1 MLSIIVPIGANH
13 AFAELIVVQTASQA
27 KVAQQNWYNDSWEFR
42 KNITL
47 SLNTATGVDSDLTD
61 FPVLISFTDTELIQT
76 KESLGRD
83 FVFTQSDGTTVLSH
97 EIEKFDNTTGEL
109 IAWVKLPTMSASST
123 TDIYIYY
130 KGDTIGFNSADVW
143 NDDYVL
149 VWHLN
154 QTSTGTAGEFRDA
167 TSNGNDGRGG
177 GGTKVGYVAGRIPHD
192 TEGQIGNGQE
202 LKGPTTTN
210 FQVEGSGDF
219 IWTHDK
225 IEGMP
230 ERDVTIELW
239 VGDVVNGPDNA
250 NNYKYNDLVAFCTTH
265 NNNGADKWSN
275 HLNLMRAG
283 NVKMKVHNTFYV
295 STSDPGHPVDDD
307 NPASFTDWNH
317 IVAVYNTR
325 DADGTS
331 GKSQLYINGELV
343 KDQNRSGGLNHP
355 IKTSD
360 LRMALGAD
368 MDHNNSNSCAF
379 ANNELKGKVDELRIS
394 SGLRTASYAA
404 ASYFNQGDPST
415 YTEVDV
421 EETQIEKKTG
431 VSGGCGFDRDCT
443 PPRITNHG
451 ESETPDGFSI
461 NDNVFEENQERFNK
475 NQPYKEQ
482 LESQ

>member
-1 MLSIIVPIGANH
+1 MSEV
-13 AFAELIVVQTASQA
+13 FAELTVVETASRA
-27 KVAQQNWYNDSWEFR
+27 EVALQDWYNDSWEFR

-61 FPVLISFTDTELIQT
+61 FPVLISFTDTDLIQT

-83 FVFTQSDGTTVLSH
+83 FVFTESDGTTVLSH

-109 IAWVKLPTMSASST
+109 IAWVKLPTMSASTS

-230 ERDVTIELW
+230 EPE
-239 VGDVVNGPDNA
+239 P
-250 NNYKYNDLVAFCTTH
+250 
-265 NNNGADKWSN
+265 
-275 HLNLMRAG
+275 
-283 NVKMKVHNTFYV
+283 
-295 STSDPGHPVDDD
+295 P
-307 NPASFTDWNH
+307 
-317 IVAVYNTR
+317 
-325 DADGTS
+325 
-331 GKSQLYINGELV
+331 V
-343 KDQNRSGGLNHP
+343 KD
-355 IKTSD
+355 
-360 LRMALGAD
+360 
-368 MDHNNSNSCAF
+368 
-379 ANNELKGKVDELRIS
+379 
-394 SGLRTASYAA
+394 RT
-404 ASYFNQGDPST
+404 
-415 YTEVDV
+415 
-421 EETQIEKKTG
+421 
-431 VSGGCGFDRDCT
+431 
-443 PPRITNHG
+443 
-451 ESETPDGFSI
+451 
-461 NDNVFEENQERFNK
+461 
-475 NQPYKEQ
+475 
-482 LESQ
+482 